1 MTVVSWLQE
10 NSALYFEIEESHSNS
25 ENKEEIEASSQTFT
39 RYWIYSHHIYSNVG
53 LYERETVGKYI
64 LWF

>member
-39 RYWIYSHHIYSNVG
+39 RYWIYSHHIYSNVS
-53 LYERETVGKYI
+53 LYGELKREKYI
-64 LWF
+64 LQF